1 MYPYR
6 RKTDFTYK
14 DHLENILYHV
24 KRARKEMQKE
34 VDRWQIDV
42 HILYSLES
50 SLLDA
55 IKECNKNNTE
65 E

>member
-1 MYPYR
+1 MYLYR

-14 DHLENILYHV
+14 EHLENILYHV

-50 SLLDA
+50 SLWDA